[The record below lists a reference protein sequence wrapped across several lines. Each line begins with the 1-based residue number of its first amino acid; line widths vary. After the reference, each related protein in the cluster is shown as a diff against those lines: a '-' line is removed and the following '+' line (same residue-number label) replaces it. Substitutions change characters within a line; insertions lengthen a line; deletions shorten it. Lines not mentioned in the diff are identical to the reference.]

1 MEIMKISR
9 RQFLKVG
16 GTAAAATT
24 LYGVGFR
31 QVAEGTNRPFRLHF
45 AQEITT
51 ICPFCGV
58 GCGII
63 CSVRDGQLIN
73 TEGDPDHPVN
83 EGTLCSKG
91 SSLINMAY
99 VYDEQGN
106 PVPNPHRVTQVLYRA
121 PKATDWEVVDWDW
134 ALETIA
140 SRVRKSRDEH
150 FVQVNDKGVTVNR
163 NPAIS
168 WLGSAMVNN
177 EENYL
182 FHKMTRSLGILNIDH
197 CARL

>member
-1 MEIMKISR
+1 MNLSR

-16 GTAAAATT
+16 GSAATVTT
-24 LYGVGFR
+24 LYSLGFKPK
-31 QVAEGTNRPFRLHF
+31 AEGFARDFRLHYSR
-45 AQEITT
+45 EVTT

-63 CSVRDGQLIN
+63 CHVRDGQLVN

-91 SSLINMAY
+91 SSLFNMANI
-99 VYDEQGN
+99 YDEDGN
-106 PVPNPHRVTQVLYRA
+106 VIPNPNRVTEVLYRA
-121 PKATDWEVVDWDW
+121 PKASEWEVVDWDW

-140 SRVRKSRDEH
+140 KRIRETRDEH
-150 FVQVNDKGVTVNR
+150 FVQVNSDGVTVNR

-168 WLGSAMVNN
+168 WLGSAMCNN

-182 FHKMTRSLGILNIDH
+182 YHKMARALGLVNMDH

>member
-1 MEIMKISR
+1 MNLSR

-16 GTAAAATT
+16 GSAAAVTT
-24 LYGVGFR
+24 LYSVGVKPKAEAASR
-31 QVAEGTNRPFRLHF
+31 QFRLHYSR
-45 AQEITT
+45 EITT

-63 CSVRDGQLIN
+63 CHVRDGQLVN

-83 EGTLCSKG
+83 EGSLCSKG
-91 SSLINMAY
+91 SSLFNMAN
-99 VYDEQGN
+99 VYDEKGAA
-106 PVPNPHRVTQVLYRA
+106 VPNPNRVTQVLYRA
-121 PKATDWEVVDWDW
+121 PKATEWEVVEWEW
-134 ALETIA
+134 ALSAIA
-140 SRVRKSRDEH
+140 ERIRKTRDDH
-150 FVQVNDKGVTVNR
+150 FITKNNKGVTVNR

-168 WLGSAMVNN
+168 WLGSAMCNN

-182 FHKMTRSLGILNIDH
+182 YHKMARGLGLVNIDH

>member
-1 MEIMKISR
+1 MSMTR
-9 RQFLKVG
+9 RQFFKVG
-16 GTAAAATT
+16 GSAAAVTT
-24 LYGVGFR
+24 LYSVGIKPDVEASTR
-31 QVAEGTNRPFRLHF
+31 GFRLHYSR
-45 AQEITT
+45 EITT

-63 CSVRDGQLIN
+63 CHVRDGQLIN

-91 SSLINMAY
+91 SSLFNMAS
-99 VYDEQGN
+99 VYDEQGD
-106 PVPNPHRVTQVLYRA
+106 VIPNPNRVTQVLYRA
-121 PKATDWEVVDWDW
+121 PKAKGWEVVDWDW

-140 SRVRKSRDEH
+140 KRIRKTRDDN
-150 FVQVNDKGVTVNR
+150 FVEVNANGVTVNR

-168 WLGSAMVNN
+168 WLGSAMCNN

-182 FHKMTRSLGILNIDH
+182 YHKMARALGLVNIDH